1 MRLGR
6 RPPNLASVIENS
18 LVPRNNYFD
27 YNDVSREVNCGMDL
41 QGPGLAVATS
51 LRTVTADVGGMRIAA
66 PNSSCEDSG
75 SWGCCSDQLASGD
88 P

>member
-1 MRLGR
+1 
-6 RPPNLASVIENS
+6 
-18 LVPRNNYFD
+18 
-27 YNDVSREVNCGMDL
+27 MDL

-51 LRTVTADVGGMRIAA
+51 LRTVTADVGGVRIAI
-66 PNSSCEDSG
+66 PNSSCEDGG